1 MIPNHP
7 QFLAAIQDK
16 KKVWVK
22 FYSKADNGVL
32 ERSCA
37 PMDYGPGGGTQD
49 GLNRYWLWDYAS
61 DTGSHALSLLP
72 QQIVDL
78 QVLGEVFDPA
88 QFIIGP
94 LPASVAPAVGL
105 AARHGTPTADV
116 TGQRSVNTPG
126 AVARLILMEA

>member
-1 MIPNHP
+1 MIPNHS
-7 QFLAAIQDK
+7 QFVQAVEDSNKIRVQ
-16 KKVWVK
+16 

-32 ERSCA
+32 DRTCA
-37 PMDYGPGGGTQD
+37 PLKYGPGGEVQD